1 MEFLEFHSATVSF
14 TSLMLHHSAHNFLVT
29 FVQYSRLQTGGC
41 GENTAEFLSTAVHV
55 VVAPPSNSKP
65 GLQL

>member
-1 MEFLEFHSATVSF
+1 MIRTKTGRHEATQ
-14 TSLMLHHSAHNFLVT
+14 AT
-29 FVQYSRLQTGGC
+29 FVHYSRLQSGGC
-41 GENTAEFLSTAVHV
+41 GENSAEFSSTAVHV